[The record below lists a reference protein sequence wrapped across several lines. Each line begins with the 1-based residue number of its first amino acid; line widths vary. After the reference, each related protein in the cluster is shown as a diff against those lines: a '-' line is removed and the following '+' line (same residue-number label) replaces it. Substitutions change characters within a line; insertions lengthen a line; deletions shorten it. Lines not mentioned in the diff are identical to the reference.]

1 MKKVGILRGGA
12 WGNYGNSL
20 QDGADLIS
28 YVNENLADK
37 YTTVDIFVD
46 RKGIWHINGLPVLPH
61 DIVHKVDVAWNVSHP
76 SLSQILNNFSIPNIS
91 VPAFSSS
98 LKESRAMLREHIAN
112 AGVTMPQHFIIPAYQ
127 ADFDGPVEK
136 FATKKAKEI
145 FEKFGSPWIVKSLTE
160 DVSMGPVR
168 GRESSQRVSTSNG
181 MGVHV
186 ANTFPELVNALIDL
200 TAQAG
205 GAEHGG
211 SILVEELIAGREGV
225 MHSLSG
231 FRGEDVYTFPLSN
244 FSEAEKEK
252 LTLLSKNL
260 HTHLGDNHYLKSH
273 FILTPNRGIY
283 ITNIDFIPDFGS
295 NSHFCKSCDSVGA
308 KAPDVFEHIL
318 NKAFL

>member
-136 FATKKAKEI
+136 FATKKAKER
-145 FEKFGSPWIVKSLTE
+145 KSTRLN
-160 DVSMGPVR
+160 
-168 GRESSQRVSTSNG
+168 SSHMSTS
-181 MGVHV
+181 H
-186 ANTFPELVNALIDL
+186 A
-200 TAQAG
+200 
-205 GAEHGG
+205 
-211 SILVEELIAGREGV
+211 
-225 MHSLSG
+225 
-231 FRGEDVYTFPLSN
+231 
-244 FSEAEKEK
+244 
-252 LTLLSKNL
+252 
-260 HTHLGDNHYLKSH
+260 
-273 FILTPNRGIY
+273 
-283 ITNIDFIPDFGS
+283 
-295 NSHFCKSCDSVGA
+295 
-308 KAPDVFEHIL
+308 
-318 NKAFL
+318 